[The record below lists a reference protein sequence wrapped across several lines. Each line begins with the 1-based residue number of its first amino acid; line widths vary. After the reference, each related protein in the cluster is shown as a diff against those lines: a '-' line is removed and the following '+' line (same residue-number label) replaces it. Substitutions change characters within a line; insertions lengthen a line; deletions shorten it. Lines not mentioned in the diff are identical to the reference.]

1 MPRPALS
8 WLDLNVP
15 RKDGREV
22 VAETTQV
29 TDFKSIL
36 VVLTTKAAEQDLLGP
51 DNRRAHRYIT
61 KSGDL
66 EQSLTAMKAIE
77 DIWLTVVT
85 RPPA

>member
-1 MPRPALS
+1 
-8 WLDLNVP
+8 
-15 RKDGREV
+15 V
-22 VAETTQV
+22 VAETTQA
-29 TDFKSIL
+29 TDLKRIV

-51 DNRRAHRYIT
+51 DNRRAHRYST

-66 EQSLTAMKAIE
+66 EQLLTEMKAIE

>member
-1 MPRPALS
+1 MGR
-8 WLDLNVP
+8 
-15 RKDGREV
+15 RDGREG
-22 VAETTQV
+22 VAETTQA
-29 TDFKSIL
+29 TDLKRIV

-66 EQSLTAMKAIE
+66 EPLLTAMKAIE